1 MDINNYKKQIIIVAC
16 LLTAIVIAIFVMFN
30 HNKTLDVLEPK
41 QTTSAT
47 TQEVTTLGTSAST
60 VTTTV
65 TTVTTTTPVTTTT
78 SNKYMATLTKDKIM
92 KYHNTSPNCKGW
104 IYLKNSAI
112 DYPVMQSEDNEFYVT
127 HDWTGKESGSGA
139 IMLDYECTIGKTNNV
154 LMYGHNMG
162 DGSMFHAIKS
172 YKDNDWWKEHQY
184 IEVADLEKVYIYQV
198 FSVDVLYG
206 LWDAEFTYWLE
217 PNKSLATEQDYNYYV
232 DYVMKKQYTSIG
244 IDAPTYPT
252 KIISLQTCNSG
263 NDDGMR
269 CLAFAKL
276 VDTQDLK

>member
-65 TTVTTTTPVTTTT
+65 TTVTTTTPVTTT